1 MARRATIK
9 FDEHPDFKAMI
20 LSPIVSWNAEATAA
34 IERGTK
40 SLMDSFRLT
49 SEAIQKST
57 DSVKSDIEKD
67 KKTKKT

>member
-20 LSPIVSWNAEATAA
+20 LGPIVSWNTEATAA
-34 IERGTK
+34 IEHGTK

-49 SEAIQKST
+49 SETIQKST